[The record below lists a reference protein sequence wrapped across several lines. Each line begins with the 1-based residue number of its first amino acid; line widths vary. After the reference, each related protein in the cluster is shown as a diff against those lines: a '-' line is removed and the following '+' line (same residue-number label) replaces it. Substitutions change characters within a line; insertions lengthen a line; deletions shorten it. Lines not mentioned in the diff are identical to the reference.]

1 MTWFKQ
7 LSFFRLSDAHDY
19 NPEALAAAVAKRP
32 FQPAAGLDWFSEG
45 FVPVAAHVE
54 KLVYRGPAQLQLL
67 VKLKREDKVLPGG
80 VIRDALDKKV
90 AEVEAAELRKVG
102 RKEKIQLKD
111 QITDD
116 LLPRAFTRT
125 SAVSGYLDVGRGWL
139 MVSSSTSSKA
149 ENFVSTLREC
159 LPPFPCALPRTV
171 MSPHSVMTDWLAAGE
186 ASHGFE
192 LDADAKLQDSSENGA
207 KIAISRADLTAD
219 EIREHI
225 ATGKQ
230 VTELGLIYRERIR
243 FVLTD
248 KLQLKRLQFL
258 DVLQEEASQAG
269 DDLASLF
276 DSTFLLMSEE
286 LGELVDDLVA
296 ALGGLE
302 PHDSK

>member
-7 LSFFRLSDAHDY
+7 LSFFCLDAGHDY
-19 NPEALAAAVAKRP
+19 NTEALAAAVAKRP
-32 FQPAAGLDWFSEG
+32 FQPCAGLDWFSSG
-45 FVPVAAHVE
+45 FVPVAGHVD
-54 KLVYRGPAQLQLL
+54 KLLYSNVRHLML
-67 VKLKREDKVLPGG
+67 KLKREDKVLPGG

-90 AEVEAAELRKVG
+90 AEIEAAELRKVG
-102 RKEKIQLKD
+102 RKEKLQLKE

-116 LLPRAFTRT
+116 LLPRAFTRS
-125 SAVSGYLDVGRGWL
+125 SAVSGYLDTSRGYL

-149 ENFVSTLREC
+149 EDFVSTLREC
-159 LPPFPCALPRTV
+159 LPPFPAALPRTV
-171 MSPHSVMTDWLAAGE
+171 KSPQSVMTDWLAAGE

-192 LDADAKLQDSSENGA
+192 LDSQCTMADSSESGA
-207 KIAISRADLTAD
+207 IIKAQRQDLTAD
-219 EIREHI
+219 EIRDHI
-225 ATGKQ
+225 QAGKQ

-248 KLQLKRLQFL
+248 KLQLKKLQFL

-276 DSTFLLMSEE
+276 DATFLLMSEE
-286 LGELVDDLVA
+286 LGELVGDLVG

-302 PHDSK
+302 QEAAE

>member
-1 MTWFKQ
+1 MSWFKQ
-7 LSFFRLSDAHDY
+7 LSFFRLSAEHNYD
-19 NPEALAAAVAKRP
+19 PEALAAAVAKRP

-45 FVPVAAHVE
+45 FVPVAGHVE
-54 KLVYRGPAQLQLL
+54 KLVYRGPAGHQLL
-67 VKLKREDKVLPGG
+67 LKLKREDKVLPGG

-90 AEVEAAELRKVG
+90 AEIEASQLRKPG
-102 RKEKIQLKD
+102 RKEKIQLKE

-116 LLPRAFTRT
+116 LLPRAFTRA
-125 SAVSGYLDVGRGWL
+125 SAVSGYLDMSRGWL

-171 MSPHSVMTDWLAAGE
+171 LSPHSVMTDWLAAGE
-186 ASHGFE
+186 ASNGFE
-192 LDADAKLQDSSENGA
+192 LDSEATMQDSSENGA
-207 KIAISRADLTAD
+207 IIKVKRQDLTAD

-225 ATGKQ
+225 QTGKQ

-258 DVLQEEASQAG
+258 DVIQEEASQAG
-269 DDLASLF
+269 DDLAALF
-276 DSTFLLMSEE
+276 DATFLLMSEE
-286 LGELVDDLVA
+286 LGELVNDLVA
-296 ALGGLE
+296 ALGGLDE
-302 PHDSK
+302 EGGK